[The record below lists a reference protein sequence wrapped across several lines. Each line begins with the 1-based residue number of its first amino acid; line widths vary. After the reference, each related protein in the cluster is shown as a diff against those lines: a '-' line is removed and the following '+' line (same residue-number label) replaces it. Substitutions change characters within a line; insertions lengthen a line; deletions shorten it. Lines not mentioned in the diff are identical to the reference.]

1 MRRPLLLPTLAAT
14 AFALSTVPSGA
25 SAQGFLKRVKQAAQ
39 DAAAEAATRKVGEAA
54 RSGTEKSVD
63 AATDAAG
70 NRIAGLVGNAG
81 ASTPAEAA
89 AAKAAPAK
97 GAPAKAAGTPA
108 GAPANARAAG
118 ETAPAPRPGEG
129 AWTNYDFVPG
139 NRVLFADDF
148 TAETVGNFPRRLT
161 HKAGAAEVVEWQGKR
176 WLSSAGQDAFVINLP
191 EVLPQQF
198 TMEFDLAGAGNG
210 MVLYFDGRSAPH
222 ERGSADG
229 GEHLAF
235 GSDFASLNGPT
246 RAGSSTITGRD
257 TKKEVVRARIMAD
270 GEYVKVFVNERRVVN
285 VPNAKLG
292 RTKQIYVGMY
302 GWSAEAP
309 RMIGDVRIA
318 AGGRKL
324 YDALAD
330 KGRVATQGILFATGS
345 DAVRPESG
353 PTLKEIAGMLTEHPE
368 LKLTIE
374 GHTDDVGD
382 AAANQALSQ
391 ARAEAVRKALA
402 SGYGVDAARLEAKG
416 FGASKPAAPNSTAE
430 GRAANRRVELVRR

>member
-1 MRRPLLLPTLAAT
+1 MN
-14 AFALSTVPSGA
+14 
-25 SAQGFLKRVKQAAQ
+25 RVK
-39 DAAAEAATRKVGEAA
+39 AAAKQGAVEAVTRKAEEAT
-54 RSGTEKSVD
+54 RSGTEKTLD
-63 AATDAAG
+63 AAAG
-70 NRIAGLVGNAG
+70 KAGEKVTGLVGAPG
-81 ASTPAEAA
+81 SKTSASSGTVS
-89 AAKAAPAK
+89 AAPA
-97 GAPAKAAGTPA
+97 GAAG
-108 GAPANARAAG
+108 AAA
-118 ETAPAPRPGEG
+118 TPRPGEG
-129 AWTNYDFVPG
+129 AWANYDFVPG
-139 NRVLFADDF
+139 SRVLFADDF

-161 HKAGAAEVVEWQGKR
+161 HKGGAAEVVEWQGRR

-198 TMEFDLAGAGNG
+198 TMEFDLTGAGNG
-210 MVLYFDGRSAPH
+210 MVVYFDGRSAPH

-235 GSDFASLNGPT
+235 GSDFAALNGPT
-246 RAGSSTITGRD
+246 RTGSSANTGRD

-270 GEYVKVFVNERRVVN
+270 GEYVKVFINERRVVN

-324 YDALAD
+324 YDAIAE

-345 DAVRPESG
+345 DALLPEST
-353 PTLKEIAGMLTEHPE
+353 PTLKEIAQMLTEHAE
-368 LKLTIE
+368 LKLAIE
-374 GHTDDVGD
+374 GHTDNVGVAATNQKLSEARAAAVRQALVD
-382 AAANQALSQ
+382 TYRIDGERLVAQGFGATKPAAANA
-391 ARAEAVRKALA
+391 
-402 SGYGVDAARLEAKG
+402 
-416 FGASKPAAPNSTAE
+416 TAE